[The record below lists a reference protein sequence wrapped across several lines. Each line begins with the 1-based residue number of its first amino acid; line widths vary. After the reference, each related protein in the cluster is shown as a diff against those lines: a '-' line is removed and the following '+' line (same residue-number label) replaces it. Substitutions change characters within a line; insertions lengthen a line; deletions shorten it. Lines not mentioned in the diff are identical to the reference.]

1 MPKKEKNTL
10 YKALLLLV
18 KILLKSTLKVVG
30 TEKIPKTGGFILASN
45 HGSVFDPLIIM
56 LALYRLI
63 KRFLLPNKKV
73 YWITNIAVLD
83 RFYLFF
89 LKKNCGCLPSTGKGL
104 LKSISLL
111 NDGNPIGIFPAG
123 PNLDN
128 EKNITGGKTGVAYM
142 ALLSGA
148 SVVPVVCKCPKTNTF
163 FQGLLGFFLLKKV
176 EFGEPI
182 RFPKKDRLYLKK
194 HPDVVEHTIKIIMHE
209 IAKTSGGK
217 YDP

>member
-18 KILLKSTLKVVG
+18 KILLKSTLRVVG
-30 TEKIPKTGGFILASN
+30 IENIPKTKGFILASN

-56 LALYRLI
+56 SALYRLI
-63 KRFLLPNKKV
+63 KRFLLLNKKM

-89 LKKNCGCLPSTGKGL
+89 LKKNCGCLPGTGRGL
-104 LKSISLL
+104 FKSISLL
-111 NDGNPIGIFPAG
+111 NHGNLIGIFPAG

-128 EKNITGGKTGVAYM
+128 GKNMTGGKTGVAYM

-148 SVVPVVCKCPKTNTF
+148 PVVPVTCKCPKTNTF

-182 RFPKKDRLYLKK
+182 CFPKKDRLHLKK
-194 HPDVVEHTIKIIMHE
+194 HPDIIENTIKIIMHE
-209 IAKTSGGK
+209 IAKISGGK

>member
-10 YKALLLLV
+10 YRALLLSV
-18 KILLKSTLKVVG
+18 KVLLKSTLKVVG
-30 TEKIPKTGGFILASN
+30 IEKIPKTGGFILASN

-56 LALYRLI
+56 SALYRLI
-63 KRFLLPNKKV
+63 KKFLLLNKKV
-73 YWITNIAVLD
+73 YWIANITLLD
-83 RFYLFF
+83 RFYLSF

-123 PNLDN
+123 PSLDN
-128 EKNITGGKTGVAYM
+128 EKNTTGGKIGVAYM
-142 ALLSGA
+142 ALLSGVP
-148 SVVPVVCKCPKTNTF
+148 VVPVACKCPKTNTF
-163 FQGLLGFFLLKKV
+163 FQGFLGFFLSKRI

-182 RFPKKDRLYLKK
+182 CFPKKDRLYLKK
-194 HPDVVEHTIKIIMHE
+194 HPDIVEHTIKIIMHE
-209 IAKTSGGK
+209 IAKISRGK

>member
-18 KILLKSTLKVVG
+18 KVLLRPTLKIVG
-30 TEKIPKTGGFILASN
+30 IEKIPKTGSFILASN

-56 LALYRLI
+56 SALYRLI
-63 KRFLLPNKKV
+63 KRFLLLNKKV
-73 YWITNIAVLD
+73 YWIANITLLD

-89 LKKNCGCLPSTGKGL
+89 LKKNCGCLPGTGKGL
-104 LKSISLL
+104 FKSISLL
-111 NDGNPIGIFPAG
+111 KDGNPIGIFPAG

-128 EKNITGGKTGVAYM
+128 EKNITRGKIGVAYM

-148 SVVPVVCKCPKTNTF
+148 FVVPVACKCPKTNTF
-163 FQGLLGFFLLKKV
+163 FQGLLGFFSLKRI

-182 RFPKKDRLYLKK
+182 CFPKKDRLYLKK
-194 HPDVVEHTIKIIMHE
+194 HPDIVEYTIKIIMHE
-209 IAKTSGGK
+209 IAKISGGK